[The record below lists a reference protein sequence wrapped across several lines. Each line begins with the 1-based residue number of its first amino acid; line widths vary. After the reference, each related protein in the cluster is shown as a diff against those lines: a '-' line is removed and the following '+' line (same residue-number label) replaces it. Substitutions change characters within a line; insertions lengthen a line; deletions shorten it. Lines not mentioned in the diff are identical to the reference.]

1 MCVNVVKLD
10 GDSNDENKIDVFV
23 GYYSN
28 GEHSEAKPEALKDQ
42 LEHHGNGMLHGVD
55 LIYSDVQCGECAEKY
70 AAFIGAT
77 DIKTLPSETYQTA
90 E

>member
-10 GDSNDENKIDVFV
+10 GDSDDENKIDAFV
-23 GYYSN
+23 EYYSN
-28 GEHSEAKPEALKDQ
+28 GEHSETKPEALKGQ
-42 LEHHGNGMLHGVD
+42 LEHHGNGMLYGVD
-55 LIYSDVQCGECAEKY
+55 LIYSDVQCGECADKY

-90 E
+90 K